1 MASKNRRWH
10 KYRGTYQRITLAGRE
25 RGLKRAMVRRAIA
38 FKRRG
43 TMAVP
48 RG

>member
-1 MASKNRRWH
+1 VARQRG
-10 KYRGTYQRITLAGRE
+10 KYHGTYQRITLAGRE
-25 RGLKRAMVRRAIA
+25 RGLKRALVRQAIA